1 MDRKERLIAVI
12 FKLLEI
18 IETRRNQSVI
28 SQIRGLLNE
37 LRNM

>member
-18 IETRRNQSVI
+18 IETRRNHSEI